1 MGMNQESCDVDT
13 GLYCKKCGEGY
24 GDSAPFTPS
33 NTCVQCPVVDGCT
46 ASNARCDGDGGN
58 PWCATCGAKEYGTL
72 GNDVEGNQCQACTG
86 NEGNALNC
94 VNGDYH
100 RCAAADGTLSTTSTW
115 CDHCNAKSYGSLGD
129 GVEGNQC
136 TVCEGNDD
144 NALNCVNGDYHRCA
158 AADGTKSATSTW
170 CDHCDAKSY
179 GSLGAGVEGN
189 QCTVCEGNDG
199 NALNCVNGDYHRC
212 TSPGG
217 DGTKSLTPTW
227 CDHCNAKSYG
237 SLGAGVEGN
246 QCTVCEGNDDN
257 VLNCVNGDY
266 HRCQTATGT
275 KSATP
280 VWCDHCDAKSYGS
293 LGAGVEGNQCTVCEG
308 NDGNSLNC
316 VNGDYHRCQTA
327 TGIKSAT
334 PTWCDHCTP
343 GSTWGGGGNLG
354 AGVEGNKCY

>member
-1 MGMNQESCDVDT
+1 VDLPSARFTALLNLIRILFISNGTCTACGDVEGCGKNEMGMNQESCDVDT
-13 GLYCKKCGEGY
+13 GLYCKKCGEGH

-33 NTCVQCPVVDGCT
+33 NTCVQCPVVAGCT

-72 GNDVEGNQCQACTG
+72 GNDVPGNQCQACTG

-100 RCAAADGTLSTTSTW
+100 RCAAADGT
-115 CDHCNAKSYGSLGD
+115 
-129 GVEGNQC
+129 
-136 TVCEGNDD
+136 
-144 NALNCVNGDYHRCA
+144 
-158 AADGTKSATSTW
+158 KSA
-170 CDHCDAKSY
+170 
-179 GSLGAGVEGN
+179 
-189 QCTVCEGNDG
+189 
-199 NALNCVNGDYHRC
+199 
-212 TSPGG
+212 
-217 DGTKSLTPTW
+217 TPTW

-246 QCTVCEGNDDN
+246 QCTVCEGNDGN
-257 VLNCVNGDY
+257 SLGCVNGDY

-275 KSATP
+275 
-280 VWCDHCDAKSYGS
+280 
-293 LGAGVEGNQCTVCEG
+293 
-308 NDGNSLNC
+308 
-316 VNGDYHRCQTA
+316 
-327 TGIKSAT
+327 KSAT